1 MFTSR
6 VCAKLLQIRGE
17 EEQYEIDRH
26 VTTGT
31 DSGEGAFLS
40 ETAPDVCKVVIDKGS
55 KRGYVEITGG
65 GLQAAFV
72 RTSPEETGYAVVA
85 LQDGQRCMI
94 YGSSTVVYIRPRS

>member
-1 MFTSR
+1 LFTYG
-6 VCAKLLQIRGE
+6 VYAKLLQIRGE
-17 EEQYEIDRH
+17 EAQYKIDHH

-31 DSGEGAFLS
+31 DSGEGAFKS
-40 ETAPDVCKVVIDKGS
+40 EATPDICKVVVEKGS

-65 GLQAAFV
+65 GLQASFV
-72 RTSPEETGYAVVA
+72 RTSPEKTGYEVIA